1 MKQLQ
6 KRALLYG
13 GALLVLGGIGVGC
26 MAGRAEADVLT
37 LLSSADVQLRLAY
50 GIPAHAADG
59 RKIDLSSR
67 GEMIQQAEAYLADVE
82 RMQPGMAVTAEF
94 QGFAAMLRGRY
105 QDAAAS
111 YRRARGCADVTG
123 EQRDILAF
131 NEARMLAKAGS
142 REQAVALFEQ
152 QASAFDAR
160 FGHQRALEQAAVLR
174 EMGRRVDAEQLLDDV
189 ARDAAAAPMASLQA
203 GEEYLQLGHA
213 SKAEAMFRRAAGAVP
228 FADYCLAKL
237 KLQQGDT
244 DTCLQLLEGVAKVQP
259 AEVRRRLREDADAWQ
274 AVAKE
279 TRFQE
284 LCATPPATPGR

>member
-1 MKQLQ
+1 MNELQ

-13 GALLVLGGIGVGC
+13 GALTVLGGIGIAFATGC
-26 MAGRAEADVLT
+26 ADADALT

-50 GIPAHAADG
+50 GIPSHAADG
-59 RKIDLSSR
+59 HKIDLSSR
-67 GEMIQQAEAYLADVE
+67 AEMIQQAEAYLADVE
-82 RMQPGMAVTAEF
+82 RIQPGMAVTAEF

-105 QDAAAS
+105 GDAAAS
-111 YRRARGCADVTG
+111 YRRARSCADVTT

-142 REQAVALFEQ
+142 REQALALFEQ

-160 FGHQRALEQAAVLR
+160 FGHQRALEQATLLR
-174 EMGRRVDAEQLLDDV
+174 EMGHRVDAEKLLDDV
-189 ARDAAAAPMASLQA
+189 ARDAAAAPMASMQA
-203 GEEYLQLGHA
+203 GEEYVRLGHA
-213 SKAEAMFRRAAGAVP
+213 SKAEAMFTRAAGAVP
-228 FADYCLAKL
+228 IADYCLAKL

-274 AVAKE
+274 AVAKVA
-279 TRFQE
+279 RFQE
-284 LCATPPATPGR
+284 LCTMPAATPGR